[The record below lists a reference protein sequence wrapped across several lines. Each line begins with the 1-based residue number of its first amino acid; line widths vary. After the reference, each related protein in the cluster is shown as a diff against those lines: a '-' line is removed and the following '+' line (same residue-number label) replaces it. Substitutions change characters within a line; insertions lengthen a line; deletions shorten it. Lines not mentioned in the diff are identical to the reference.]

1 MRDFAVKGKSKV
13 IKLFLEK
20 DEIRELKLQN
30 NLGYTPV
37 MSATQVNN
45 LEDWFLELKKQES
58 ETKNLSSSSMKELI
72 CRGAKGGVDFKS
84 VLAKKSKFGNTL
96 LMKLAMK
103 MKDEALREI
112 LTNTI
117 TSKYVS
123 FTTKTL
129 PKFKLFKYSI
139 LFFVSHLGNPSSS
152 SD

>member
-45 LEDWFLELKKQES
+45 LEDWFLELKKLES

-72 CRGAKGGVDFKS
+72 CRGAKGGVELCQCPAR
-84 VLAKKSKFGNTL
+84 VG
-96 LMKLAMK
+96 
-103 MKDEALREI
+103 LRE
-112 LTNTI
+112 L
-117 TSKYVS
+117 
-123 FTTKTL
+123 
-129 PKFKLFKYSI
+129 
-139 LFFVSHLGNPSSS
+139 LGNLRMGLI
-152 SD
+152 